1 MKLDEDKYA
10 FPAMVSFERLLIGR
24 RHSQLAMQGFSFQ
37 VLTLDSGCD
46 LQPNFHTDNKKW
58 RPIEISE
65 MVRIWEVVVVVVVV
79 VVEEENVD
87 QGLFYSRGAR
97 DFYWET
103 VCCLQFNLVFLGSNW
118 NMQNLAKQNISGY
131 WKPSL
136 VLFHKSEDGCIA
148 WKETA
153 AVSFIETGR
162 GGRSLRGMKLTF
174 ALGTISVCIK
184 LREVLKASRVY
195 FAQNR
200 QKSDISGRSITLVFA
215 MNMGDGTKCKTCFRI

>member
-1 MKLDEDKYA
+1 MLSVLNEARWRQVCIPRNGFLWASINRSPPFSACHARIFLPSPHSGFWLRPSTKLSHWQQKVA
-10 FPAMVSFERLLIGR
+10 ANWNLL
-24 RHSQLAMQGFSFQ
+24 Q
-37 VLTLDSGCD
+37 
-46 LQPNFHTDNKKW
+46 
-58 RPIEISE
+58 SE
-65 MVRIWEVVVVVVVV
+65 MVRIWEVVVVMVVVA
-79 VVEEENVD
+79 VEEENVD

-118 NMQNLAKQNISGY
+118 NMQNLAKWNISGY

-162 GGRSLRGMKLTF
+162 GGGSLRGMKLTF

-184 LREVLKASRVY
+184 LREFTFVY
-195 FAQNR
+195 FCP
-200 QKSDISGRSITLVFA
+200 K
-215 MNMGDGTKCKTCFRI
+215 